1 MTFSRISL
9 ATGTAAGGLIV
20 FLGMQAVNT
29 VWLLPAAK
37 EEGRAEERTAALT
50 RSMEII
56 KERSRTNAEVE
67 ALDDRGLCLELG
79 GLFENGECR

>member
-1 MTFSRISL
+1 MISRL
-9 ATGTAAGGLIV
+9 TQAAGAAGGLLV
-20 FLGMQAVNT
+20 FLAMQAVNA

-37 EEGRAEERTAALT
+37 DAGRAEERSAALA

-67 ALDDRGLCLELG
+67 ALDPRSLGLELG
-79 GLFENGECR
+79 GVYEDGQCH

>member
-1 MTFSRISL
+1 MFSRISL
-9 ATGTAAGGLIV
+9 AAGAVAGGLAV
-20 FLGMQAVNT
+20 FLAMKAVNA
-29 VWLLPAAK
+29 VWLLPRAK

-50 RSMEII
+50 RSMEVI

-79 GLFENGECR
+79 GVFENGECH

>member
-1 MTFSRISL
+1 MFSRLSL
-9 ATGTAAGGLIV
+9 AAGAAAGGLVV
-20 FLGMQAVNT
+20 FLAMQAVNA
-29 VWLLPAAK
+29 VWLLPAAR
-37 EEGRAEERTAALT
+37 EEGRAAERAAALT

-79 GLFENGECR
+79 GVFENGECR

>member
-1 MTFSRISL
+1 MFGRISL
-9 ATGTAAGGLIV
+9 AAGAAAGGLIV
-20 FLGMQAVNT
+20 FLATQAVNA
-29 VWLLPAAK
+29 VWLLPRAK
-37 EEGRAEERTAALT
+37 EEGRAEERAAART

-79 GLFENGECR
+79 GVFENGECR

>member
-1 MTFSRISL
+1 MFSRISL
-9 ATGTAAGGLIV
+9 AAGAAAGGLVV
-20 FLGMQAVNT
+20 FLAMQAVNA
-29 VWLLPAAK
+29 VWLLPRAK
-37 EEGRAEERTAALT
+37 EEGRVEERTAALT

>member
-1 MTFSRISL
+1 MFSRVSL
-9 ATGTAAGGLIV
+9 AVGAAAGGLVV
-20 FLGMQAVNT
+20 FVAMQAVNA
-29 VWLLPAAK
+29 VWLLPAARA
-37 EEGRAEERTAALT
+37 EGRVEERAAALT

-79 GLFENGECR
+79 GVFENGKCR

>member
-1 MTFSRISL
+1 MFSRISL
-9 ATGTAAGGLIV
+9 AAGAAAGGLVV
-20 FLGMQAVNT
+20 FLAMQAVNA
-29 VWLLPAAK
+29 VWLLPRAK

-79 GLFENGECR
+79 GVFENGECR